1 MKQSLPA
8 LFLLVFILTP
18 GCTRGKLSP
27 TPESTNLSTS
37 NSIGVVVPTSTEA
50 SDVWADIPYTS
61 LSSRYRQRPA
71 ILSDSTAV
79 QLEIGP
85 DLQFQLT
92 SGSYTLTFTEH
103 TLMLHQDTAPAITL
117 ALSPLGWRELA
128 ILPYVQQV
136 ASAGPGAVQLTGD
149 TGWAKFRLRLSATGP
164 TGLFHYRLD
173 LIRYGDPAS
182 AKVEPE
188 WRFMNLAT
196 GEEASGHL
204 TLYAAP
210 APMAAPIFYGFSSN
224 MDTTL
229 LYWVDLSELNPFM
242 QAAHY
247 TPSATPGRQG
257 QMLGHKINYT
267 DLRTLPLDQALAV
280 YDSYLYLAPGEPDGE
295 TAMFKRYLNQVSDI
309 YDFVAVPED
318 PLPDWQSLA
327 VETLTA
333 LQDPDT
339 WVELDGQR
347 YWRAYVSDTRM
358 SAEAITQLDVGL
370 AAARYAARY
379 GEDEYSASII
389 DDSINALQNF
399 YNPNFGLIQNSGPL
413 VISGDQGRGD
423 TWYELGHVL
432 KAAEWGVLGESRAAD
447 LAFDSQAAWMDF
459 AHAVDYQFP
468 QFYNFNTWQGAGREP
483 DAAGGYAL
491 YMLRLADLGCGELCL
506 EEAKAAVR
514 AFPGSGF
521 SFAYETH
528 MTAASA
534 LAAAELADRT
544 NDPTWLNYAYGPIAN
559 LIRLS
564 WLYEVDYGVSAPAR
578 TFFGLTPTQ
587 SAAVITPKEQY
598 EAWIYLGEFL
608 KLAHGQID
616 PSVEKLVAEFYYH
629 SLITSAY
636 SLPPLLP
643 EGVATEHPAAYKTVN
658 VNLLDLYIPLEDLGD
673 GWTVWGAIGQ
683 EVYGAGMAPTF
694 AALAYVEVAPGVTV
708 YAGYPIV
715 ETDGTNIT
723 FAGVPGMHAPV
734 MIYGT
739 TQVFDSQGEPLAAED
754 CGQALCFLVEGGQT
768 IQLIGDRK

>member
-1 MKQSLPA
+1 MNQSLPA
-8 LFLLVFILTP
+8 LFLLALILTA
-18 GCTRGKLSP
+18 GCARGKLSP

-37 NSIGVVVPTSTEA
+37 SSIEVVVPTSTEA

-61 LSSRYRQRPA
+61 LSSRYQRHSA
-71 ILSDSTAV
+71 ILSDSIAA

-85 DLQFQLT
+85 DLQFRLT
-92 SGSYTLTFTEH
+92 SGPYTLTFTDH
-103 TLMLHQDTAPAITL
+103 ALILHQDTAPPITL
-117 ALSPLGWRELA
+117 ALSPLGWSELA
-128 ILPYVQQV
+128 LLPYVQQV
-136 ASAGPGAVQLTGD
+136 TTAGSGAVQLTGD
-149 TGWAKFRLRLSATGP
+149 TGWAEFRLRLSAPGP

-173 LIRYGDPAS
+173 LIRYGDPSS

-188 WRFMNLAT
+188 WRFVNLAT

-210 APMAAPIFYGFSSN
+210 APMAAPIFYGFSSD

-257 QMLGHKINYT
+257 QMLGHNINYI
-267 DLRTLPLDQALAV
+267 DLRYLPLGQALAV
-280 YDSYLYLAPGEPDGE
+280 YDSYLYLAPGEPDSE

-327 VETLTA
+327 VETLSA

-379 GEDEYSASII
+379 GEDEDSASII

-399 YNPNFGLIQNSGPL
+399 YNPNFGLIQNSGPIAL
-413 VISGDQGRGD
+413 SGDQGRGD

-432 KAAEWGVLGESRAAD
+432 KAAEWGVLGESRAGG
-447 LAFDSQAAWMDF
+447 LALESQAAWMDF

-468 QFYNFNTWQGAGREP
+468 QFYNFNTWQGTGREP
-483 DAAGGYAL
+483 DVSGGYAL
-491 YMLRLADLGCGELCL
+491 YMLRLADLGCGEPCV
-506 EEAKAAVR
+506 EEAKAAVQ

-534 LAAAELADRT
+534 LATAELANIT
-544 NDPTWLNYAYGPIAN
+544 GDPSWYDYAYGPIAN

-564 WLYEVDYGVSAPAR
+564 WLYEVDYGKSAPAR
-578 TFFGLTPTQ
+578 TFFGLAPTQ
-587 SAAVITPKEQY
+587 RAAAITPKEQY

-608 KLAHGQID
+608 ELAHGQID
-616 PSVEKLVAEFYYH
+616 PSVEKLVTEFYYH
-629 SLITSAY
+629 SLITLAY
-636 SLPPLLP
+636 SLPPLLS
-643 EGVATEHPAAYKTVN
+643 EDVATEHPAAYETVGTN
-658 VNLLDLYIPLEDLGD
+658 RLDLYIPLEDLGD

-694 AALAYVEVAPGVTV
+694 AALAYVEIEPGIVV
-708 YAGYPIV
+708 YSGYPLV
-715 ETDGTNIT
+715 EIDGLTVT
-723 FAGVPGMHAPV
+723 LAGIPGTH
-734 MIYGT
+734 
-739 TQVFDSQGEPLAAED
+739 TQVKVFGIAEVFDAEGSLVD
-754 CGQALCFLVEGGQT
+754 YWACDTAICFQAEGGGSYT
-768 IQLIGDRK
+768 FRP